1 MLQDA
6 TKQQHIKEVCARG
19 PYQGRPHPEVVSQF
33 KLDSMDLFFALLLS
47 FLVLLCF
54 ISVTFPNWQDLFR
67 QFFPG

>member
-33 KLDSMDLFFALLLS
+33 KLDSMDLFFCIAVIVLSFCFVLLLKEVNIK
-47 FLVLLCF
+47 L
-54 ISVTFPNWQDLFR
+54 D
-67 QFFPG
+67 G

>member
-54 ISVTFPNWQDLFR
+54 IT
-67 QFFPG
+67 